1 MDTNILVCYIIKGDA
16 MRMRKK
22 IKVDSNRAVF
32 HTGEVLTLVLLTC
45 IISLFVGS
53 MVTNRLNYKNNYN
66 SNDKYIQNFINNYQY
81 ILENYYGDIDEET
94 LMKGALSGML
104 SVLGDDYST
113 LFDGTSADNFNIQL
127 DGNYDGVGV
136 EIYKYDNKIIILRV
150 FSDSP
155 AEKSGA

>member
-1 MDTNILVCYIIKGDA
+1 
-16 MRMRKK
+16 
-22 IKVDSNRAVF
+22 
-32 HTGEVLTLVLLTC
+32 
-45 IISLFVGS
+45 

-155 AEKSGA
+155 AEKAGLKSGDIILSVDGKNYTHVKHGTDDKSDVSV